1 VKLKTI
7 AAAVG
12 IKIED
17 ESFHDAL
24 YDVRITMEIFERIL
38 SDNTIKKYDEQKMLE
53 LHEELLQLD
62 CEGYTPRQR
71 SFSFLMD

>member
-1 VKLKTI
+1 MKTI

-24 YDVRITMEIFERIL
+24 YDVRITMEIFQRIL
-38 SDNTIKKYDEQKMLE
+38 SDNVIKKYDESKMLE
-53 LHEELLQLD
+53 LHEELLQLNF
-62 CEGYTPRQR
+62 ETYIPTQK
-71 SFSFLMD
+71 SFSFIMD